1 MQRILLTAT
10 NQREAIKKAVRV
22 LAEGGLIIY
31 PTETC
36 YGVGVDA
43 TNPDAVKKLL
53 AYKDR
58 PEGKAISVAVAD
70 EAMAREYV
78 DVNETAQNLYENFLP
93 GPITVISESKHK
105 IAPGIE
111 AEDGSLGIRIP
122 NYPFTLEL
130 IKQFGKP
137 ITATSA
143 NLSGRKTPYAIK
155 DILDNTSEKNRKL
168 IDLVIDAGEL
178 PHNPPST
185 VVDTRLNDE
194 RILREGSIRFQNR
207 ISNIPTSPAYGG
219 IRRASKNQ
227 KDKSN
232 IKNFITKTPEETQNL
247 GEKLMKNLLPKLQN
261 KCVVFAL
268 QGELGAGKTQFAKG
282 VARALGI
289 KENVTSPTFTL
300 IKEYEFS
307 FANRQSSIVNRT
319 LFHIDTWRMQEEKE
333 LADLGFEKMIR
344 PGNVIVIEWAEKI
357 YGLLN
362 TSYSSSIIVR
372 VSLDTIGEKER
383 IARVV
388 HDLKLLL

>member
-307 FANRQSSIVNRT
+307 FANRQSSIVHC
-319 LFHIDTWRMQEEKE
+319 F
-333 LADLGFEKMIR
+333 
-344 PGNVIVIEWAEKI
+344 
-357 YGLLN
+357 
-362 TSYSSSIIVR
+362 TSTRGGCRRKKNWLI
-372 VSLDTIGEKER
+372 
-383 IARVV
+383 
-388 HDLKLLL
+388 